1 MWERQTQRNTFL
13 HMREKP
19 EMTAD
24 SLASRA
30 NDDVSLIEEDLRLL
44 EQAGYIVASKE
55 NKCI

>member
-13 HMREKP
+13 HTREKP

-55 NKCI
+55 N

>member
-1 MWERQTQRNTFL
+1 
-13 HMREKP
+13 
-19 EMTAD
+19 MTAD